1 MDDLFS
7 EFFKKNSKTFRYR
20 KGEFIIRPD
29 FPPSGIF
36 YIEKGFVRVYFLT
49 GDGEEKLYIIYKE
62 DEIFPML
69 WAVVDEQ
76 KHLFY
81 EAMGEVVLRRV
92 SKEDFLNFIQ
102 QDTDVLIEFIKR
114 LATVFTVFTD
124 RVHNLEISKAYPRVV
139 ARLLLLSKR
148 FGVKEG
154 TSVKIVVPIKHKDI
168 ASSIGLTRETT
179 SRELEKIE
187 KKDFIATEKQYLVI
201 KNVKKLEAEL
211 ELYGEED

>member
-1 MDDLFS
+1 MNGHFS
-7 EFFKKNSKTFRYR
+7 DFFKIQSKPLRYR

-29 FPPSGIF
+29 SPPSGLF

-49 GDGEEKLYIIYKE
+49 GEGEEKLHIIYKE
-62 DEIFPML
+62 DEIFPMI
-69 WAVVDEQ
+69 WAVAGEQ

-81 EAMGEVVLRRV
+81 EAMGEVILRRV
-92 SKEDFLNFIQ
+92 SKEEFLKFIQ
-102 QDTDVLIEFIKR
+102 QDTEVLVELIKR
-114 LATVFTVFTD
+114 LATVFNVFTD
-124 RVHNLEISKAYPRVV
+124 RVHNLEITKAYPRVI

-154 TSVKIVVPIKHKDI
+154 NGVKIIAPIKHKDI

-179 SRELEKIE
+179 SRELEKLE
-187 KKDFIATEKQYLVI
+187 KKGFITSEKQFLI
-201 KNVKKLEAEL
+201 INNIKKLEEEL